1 MAKTKTPKLKR
12 HISRGSVHQ
21 GARVLLGTFV
31 HPEFAQLISSHVVAV
46 DSDVSKFMRQA
57 AREKLARDTTTAAA

>member
-1 MAKTKTPKLKR
+1 MRTKKQKR
-12 HISRGSVHQ
+12 HITRGSVHQ
-21 GARVLLGTFV
+21 ASRVLLGTFV

-57 AREKLARDTTTAAA
+57 AREKLARDTGAAAA